1 MASDDSQKASSCA
14 LCAISYYNA
23 FSQVNKS
30 FKALASDDSQK
41 ASSCAPL
48 AGMQLG
54 SGLFRSLSVEHDQ
67 HGVRLPI
74 TAQVD
79 CEDDAVAILRWSFM
93 VTRMMRKI
101 YAQDATVRFVQE
113 SSLYVNTGP

>member
-1 MASDDSQKASSCA
+1 M
-14 LCAISYYNA
+14 
-23 FSQVNKS
+23 
-30 FKALASDDSQK
+30 ASDDSQK

>member
-1 MASDDSQKASSCA
+1 VSNV
-14 LCAISYYNA
+14 NA
-23 FSQVNKS
+23 FSQVKKS
-30 FKALASDDSQK
+30 FKALASEDSQK